1 MKQTITV
8 ELSAPDL
15 GTQFAHA
22 PDHTQREFLIA
33 MANAVEAMSA
43 SGGNWHKQCEAI
55 VNGSLA
61 FQGCMSDKDRERIA
75 YALESLVDL
84 LVADI

>member
-8 ELSAPDL
+8 QLSAADL
-15 GTQFAHA
+15 GTQFAHTSE
-22 PDHTQREFLIA
+22 HTQREFLIA
-33 MANAVEAMSA
+33 LANAVEAMSL
-43 SGGNWHKQCEAI
+43 SRGNWHKQCDAI
-55 VNGSLA
+55 VNGSPA